1 VCLFVLNTF
10 VDFTI
15 YFLLN
20 LTFFNLIFCKY
31 VKFDVQIIWNFHL
44 LFLLLLHSMLLP
56 VSFLIFFCP
65 WGFWDGGWVLLTGV
79 AFSSFL
85 NIHHMEFHVSF
96 WVNFTYENIH
106 TLFPL
111 PDLTDSQLV
120 WSWIP
125 RVNERQPISIARG
138 LHGISAEKCTWT
150 STQTDYNRMIFPGES
165 FIIRW

>member
-1 VCLFVLNTF
+1 MISLF
-10 VDFTI
+10 
-15 YFLLN
+15 
-20 LTFFNLIFCKY
+20 IFCW
-31 VKFDVQIIWNFHL
+31 ISH
-44 LFLLLLHSMLLP
+44 
-56 VSFLIFFCP
+56 FLIWSSASMWSLMSRLFEIFIYCFYFFCILCCYLSHFFLFFFAP
-65 WGFWDGGWVLLTGV
+65 GVFGDGGWVLLTGV

-125 RVNERQPISIARG
+125 RVNERQPISITRG

-150 STQTDYNRMIFPGES
+150 STQTDYNKMIFPGES